1 LDLEPLK
8 KVNLTIAANG
18 SLYRRV
24 NGFFPELVEKI
35 FNDRQIY
42 KKRMLKAEQEYE
54 RTPSKELEKEI
65 SKCKNNQM
73 ARKVQ
78 LNSLYGAIGNEWF
91 RYFKLA
97 NAEAITLSGQVAIRW
112 IENKMN
118 TYFNKLLKTEDFD
131 YVIASDTDS
140 VVGDTFVYTNS
151 EKIKI
156 EDLYNK
162 FCNETNLAHKRD
174 VNDFIH
180 NVSNLN
186 LTTKSYKDGQLV
198 GDKIIH
204 IMKHKVKKKFYKVTV
219 NGKEVVLT
227 EDHSLIVERCG
238 KLISVKPY
246 DVIEDDIFI
255 NISDTGL
262 CLKTSYKNE
271 KT

>member
-1 LDLEPLK
+1 MWKDIRKMSREEIVKELETLKQVKELSNKANVNEILNKELDLEPLK

-118 TYFNKLLKTEDFD
+118 TYFNKLLKTKDF
-131 YVIASDTDS
+131 
-140 VVGDTFVYTNS
+140 
-151 EKIKI
+151 
-156 EDLYNK
+156 
-162 FCNETNLAHKRD
+162 
-174 VNDFIH
+174 
-180 NVSNLN
+180 
-186 LTTKSYKDGQLV
+186 
-198 GDKIIH
+198 
-204 IMKHKVKKKFYKVTV
+204 
-219 NGKEVVLT
+219 
-227 EDHSLIVERCG
+227 
-238 KLISVKPY
+238 
-246 DVIEDDIFI
+246 
-255 NISDTGL
+255 GL
-262 CLKTSYKNE
+262 CYCF
-271 KT
+271 